1 MMTRAIAVASIS
13 AMLASSPAPARAD
26 VVLDW
31 NAIML
36 ATLTGQNP
44 FAQARFAAITHLAV
58 FEAVNA
64 VTGDYRPYLG
74 TITAPTGASPQAA
87 AVAAAHR
94 VLRTY
99 FPASAANLDAARAA
113 SLAAIPDGRA
123 KTDGI
128 MVGEAAAAAM
138 IGLRANDGAAPPQF
152 HLPPTMDPGE
162 WQLTPGCPPAGGI
175 LRHWGNVMP
184 FGVERVDRFRSAPPP
199 PLTGNKYARDFNEVK
214 RVGGMNSM
222 ERPQD
227 RADVARFYAVVSA
240 VGAWNPAVSQVAAA
254 RGTSLSSNAR
264 ALALLNMAIT
274 DGLVASMETKYHYAF
289 WRPETAIRA
298 GEMDG
303 NAKTHAD
310 FGFVPFITTPCF
322 PGHGSAHAAAG
333 YAARR
338 IAERILGSG
347 PHSITLSSPAVS
359 GVTLHYTSFEDI
371 TDDIDDARVYG
382 GIHFRFEQRAGARQG
397 RRIGAYVLHHNLAP
411 GRQKD

>member
-1 MMTRAIAVASIS
+1 MMTRAIAVASIT

-36 ATLTGQNP
+36 ATFTGQNP

-74 TITAPTGASPQAA
+74 TITAPKGASPEAA

-99 FPASAANLDAARAA
+99 FPASAGNLDAARAA
-113 SLAAIPDGRA
+113 SLAAISDGQA

-138 IGLRANDGAAPPQF
+138 IALRANDGAAPPQF
-152 HLPPTMDPGE
+152 HLPPTLDPGE

-175 LRHWGNVMP
+175 FRHWGNVTP
-184 FGVERVDRFRSAPPP
+184 FGVDRVDRFRSAPPP
-199 PLTGNKYARDFNEVK
+199 ALTSNKYARDFNEVK

-254 RGTSLSSNAR
+254 HGTSLYRNAR
-264 ALALLNMAIT
+264 ALALLNMAIN
-274 DGLVASMETKYHYAF
+274 DGLVAVMETKYHYAF

-298 GEMDG
+298 GDMDA
-303 NAKTHAD
+303 NAKTDAD
-310 FGFVPFITTPCF
+310 FGFVPFIAAPCF
-322 PGHGSAHAAAG
+322 PGYGSAHAAAG

-338 IAERILGSG
+338 IAERILGAG
-347 PHSITLSSPAVS
+347 PHSITLSSPAVP
-359 GVTLHYTSFEDI
+359 GVTLHYASFEDI
-371 TDDIDDARVYG
+371 TDDIDDARVYA
-382 GIHFRFEQRAGARQG
+382 GIHFRFEQQAGARQG
-397 RRIGAYVLHHNLAP
+397 RRIGAYIHQHNLEP
-411 GRQKD
+411 RRQEN